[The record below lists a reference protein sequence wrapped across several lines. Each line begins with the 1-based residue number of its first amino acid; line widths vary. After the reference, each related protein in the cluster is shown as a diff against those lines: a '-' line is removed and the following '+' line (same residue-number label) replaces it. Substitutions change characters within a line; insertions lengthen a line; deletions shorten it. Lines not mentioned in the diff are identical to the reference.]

1 MPRKAP
7 EIVLNAEQRAGLSKL
22 SRSQTVERRMAVRAQ
37 ITLFAADG
45 LQDKQIAAQMGLSAQ
60 TVAKWRSRFQSGG
73 LAGLSDRDRP
83 GKPATYS
90 EQTNRRILAKLDEPP
105 PKGYTSWTG
114 SLIAQALADV
124 SDQQVWRVLRAH
136 GIHARRRR
144 SWCVSTDPEFAA
156 KAADIVGLYLN
167 PPNNAIVVCVDEKPG
182 IQALERRQGYLKYPD
197 GRAITGYAHEY
208 KRHGTTTL
216 IAALETAT
224 GMVKANHYNR
234 RRRIE
239 FLDFMNDLT
248 AQYPQDQELHVI
260 LDNLSTHKP
269 KEDKWLAQHPNVFF
283 HFTPTHA
290 SWLNQIEIWF
300 SVLWQRV
307 LRGASF
313 LAAKALRQA
322 IDDYIAASNAH
333 PAPFHWN
340 KAQVGQKQLRINYAD

>member
-1 MPRKAP
+1 M
-7 EIVLNAEQRAGLSKL
+7 
-22 SRSQTVERRMAVRAQ
+22 TTRAQ
-37 ITLFAADG
+37 IILLAADG
-45 LQDKQIAAQMGLSAQ
+45 LQDKQIAAQMATGVL
-60 TVAKWRSRFQSGG
+60 TVAKWRSRFLSDG
-73 LAGLSDRDRP
+73 LSGLSDQHRS

-90 EQTNRRILAKLDEPP
+90 DDTRRRILAKLDEPP
-105 PKGYTSWTG
+105 PKGHTSWTG
-114 SLIAQALADV
+114 SLISASLGDV
-124 SDQQVWRVLRAH
+124 SDQQVWRVLQSH

-156 KAADIVGLYLN
+156 KAADIVGLYIN
-167 PPNNAIVVCVDEKPG
+167 PPEGAVVVCVDEKPN

-208 KRHGTTTL
+208 KRNGTTTL

-224 GMVKANHYNR
+224 GMVRANHYSQR
-234 RRRIE
+234 RRVE

-248 AQYPQDQELHVI
+248 SAYPKDQELHVI

-269 KEDKWLAQHPNVFF
+269 KHDQWIAEHPNVTL

-313 LAAKALRQA
+313 TSPKALRQA
-322 IDDYIAASNAH
+322 VDDYIQVSNAD
-333 PAPFHWN
+333 PKPFQWT
-340 KAQVGQKQLRINYAD
+340 KAEVGQKHLRNTYAD